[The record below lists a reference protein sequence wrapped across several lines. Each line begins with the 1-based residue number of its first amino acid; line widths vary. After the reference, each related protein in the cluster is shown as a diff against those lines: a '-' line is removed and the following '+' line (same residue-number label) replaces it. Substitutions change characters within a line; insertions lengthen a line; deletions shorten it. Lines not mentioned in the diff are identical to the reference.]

1 MKEYDFDASI
11 NHQLATTANS
21 LRRIT
26 FKLITEKGLDI
37 TPEQWVVLYYLWTE
51 NGLSL
56 GMLSEKSKKD
66 FANVSR
72 IVDKLVK
79 SGYIEK
85 RKSQTD
91 SRSFHVFLLPHA
103 ESIKDQV
110 ISCWQEATAIL
121 TNGIPTEKQEMLLNL
136 FSKMDKNLSEYMNR
150 NKGNV
155 AENS

>member
-1 MKEYDFDASI
+1 MKEYNFDTSI

-21 LRRIT
+21 LRRLA

-51 NGLSL
+51 NGSSLST
-56 GMLSEKSKKD
+56 LSEKSKKD

-85 RKSQTD
+85 RKSETD
-91 SRSFHVFLLPHA
+91 SRSYNVFLLPQA
-103 ESIKDQV
+103 ESIRGKL
-110 ISCWQEATAIL
+110 ISCWKEATEIL
-121 TNGIPTEKQEMLLNL
+121 MNGIPSEKQEMLLEL
-136 FSKMDKNLSEYMNR
+136 FSKMDKNLSEFIN
-150 NKGNV
+150 
-155 AENS
+155 E